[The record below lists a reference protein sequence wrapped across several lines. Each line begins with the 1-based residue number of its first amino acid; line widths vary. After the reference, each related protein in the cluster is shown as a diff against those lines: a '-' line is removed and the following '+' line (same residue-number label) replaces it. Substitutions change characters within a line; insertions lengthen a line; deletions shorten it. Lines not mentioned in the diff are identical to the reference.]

1 MNKALM
7 TTCITIGG
15 IAGSYAP
22 VIFGDTNMFD
32 AWGILAGTIGSFVG
46 IWLAV
51 VINKRLG

>member
-32 AWGILAGTIGSFVG
+32 VWGILTGTIGSFVG